1 MPPPLAKPMANG
13 GARHAAN
20 QVGQVRPFPPP
31 LVSARVTPNTTPPNL
46 PLPGRPTLT
55 QPQPLRHWGGGDRGA
70 GTDGERPRRAG
81 RGGEMGRPGC
91 LRERSWAKH
100 GPREAS
106 GPP

>member
-55 QPQPLRHWGGGDRGA
+55 QPQPLRHWGGGTEGQGLTAKGRA
-70 GTDGERPRRAG
+70 ERAEEG
-81 RGGEMGRPGC
+81 RWE
-91 LRERSWAKH
+91 
-100 GPREAS
+100 GPAA
-106 GPP
+106 